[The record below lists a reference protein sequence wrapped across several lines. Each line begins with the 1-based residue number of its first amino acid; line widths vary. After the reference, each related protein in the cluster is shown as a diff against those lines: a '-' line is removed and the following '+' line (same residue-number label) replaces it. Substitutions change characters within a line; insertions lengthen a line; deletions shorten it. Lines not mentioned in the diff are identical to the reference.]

1 MLLLQGPS
9 NAAENIYDIRS
20 EDLFDA
26 MSYIGRWYEV
36 ASLKEGFAGEGQQD
50 CHCTQGV
57 YQPRKVKEGLGLTVS
72 TFCFHGGPA
81 GRVSGI
87 QG

>member
-1 MLLLQGPS
+1 MFLSQGPS
-9 NAAENIYDIRS
+9 NAIEITYKIGT

-26 MSYIGRWYEV
+26 MSYTGRWYEI
-36 ASLKEGFAGEGQQD
+36 ASLKQGFAGEGQED

-57 YQPRKVKEGLGLTVS
+57 YEPRKTKEGIGLTVS
-72 TFCFHGGPA
+72 TFCFHGGPS